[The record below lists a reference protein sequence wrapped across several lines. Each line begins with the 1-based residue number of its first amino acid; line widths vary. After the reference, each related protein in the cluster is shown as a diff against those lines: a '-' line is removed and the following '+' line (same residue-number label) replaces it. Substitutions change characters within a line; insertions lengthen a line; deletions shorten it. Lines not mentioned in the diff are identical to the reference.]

1 MKLSMFAVALGAL
14 LIVGACALAGGADAS
29 VLSEHGPMF
38 YGMTLAVGAAN
49 LPGLPSKP
57 KSRGI
62 IAVRAEGPPGD
73 IKAAIEAVNK
83 AFETFKATHADKEK
97 ELLKKFDDVVTTEK
111 LDRVNSAVSDLQA
124 AVDQANIKLAAMSIG
139 AGGENAPRDQ
149 EYTAAFRAHFSRG
162 DVQAALNKGADGE
175 GGYLAPVEWDR
186 TITDKL
192 VQVSP
197 MRQIAQV
204 QTISTSGFKKLFN
217 NRGTGSGWVG
227 ETAARTETT
236 TPTFSPLTFAPGEI
250 YANPAAT
257 QQLLDDAE
265 VNLEAWL
272 AGEVETEFAYQEGV
286 AFVAGNG
293 TNKPDGF
300 LTYVTGAA
308 NAAKHPWGAI
318 GLVTAAAA
326 AAVTSDEI
334 MDLIYSLPGEFTQN
348 ARFTMNRSVQG
359 KVRKLKDGQNNYLW
373 QPSFQA
379 GQPSILAGYPLTEM
393 AAMPNM
399 GANGVP
405 IAFGDFR
412 RGYLIVD
419 RTGVRVLRD
428 PYSNKPYV
436 MFYTTKRV
444 GGGVQDPTV
453 IKAIKMAA
461 A

>member
-1 MKLSMFAVALGAL
+1 
-14 LIVGACALAGGADAS
+14 
-29 VLSEHGPMF
+29 MF
-38 YGMTLAVGAAN
+38 YGMTIAVGAAN
-49 LPGLPSKP
+49 LPGLPHSKP

-62 IAVRAEGPPGD
+62 VAVRAEGPPGD

-124 AVDQANIKLAAMSIG
+124 AVDQANVKLAAMSIG

-204 QTISTSGFKKLFN
+204 QTISTAGFKKLFN

-265 VNLEAWL
+265 VNMEAWL

-318 GLVTAAAA
+318 SLVTAAAA

-399 GANGVP
+399 AAGGVP

-453 IKAIKMAA
+453 IKAIKMAP
-461 A
+461 